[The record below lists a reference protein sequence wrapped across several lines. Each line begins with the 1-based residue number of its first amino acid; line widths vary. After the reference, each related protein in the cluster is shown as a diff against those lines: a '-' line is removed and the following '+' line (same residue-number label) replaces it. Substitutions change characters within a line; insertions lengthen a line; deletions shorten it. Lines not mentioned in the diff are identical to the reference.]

1 MGSERNDS
9 ENQEIDKNYNKLMA
23 IKFNNM
29 KKYPIYNEDEE
40 CEIFISF
47 NLENNDLMLSWT
59 IKSIS
64 NIINAFNMRNYGG
77 FQKTINTHQNKID
90 CLKFNDNGDIENKE
104 FVNSFSEKDNYL
116 IIQKFNNDYGLWL

>member
-1 MGSERNDS
+1 
-9 ENQEIDKNYNKLMA
+9 MA
-23 IKFNNM
+23 TKFNNM
-29 KKYPIYNEDEE
+29 KKYPIYNADEE
-40 CEIFISF
+40 CKIFISF
-47 NLENNDLMLSWT
+47 NSKNNDLMLSWT

-116 IIQKFNNDYGLWL
+116 IIYL

>member
-47 NLENNDLMLSWT
+47 NLENSDLMLSWT

-64 NIINAFNMRNYGG
+64 NIINAFNIRNYGR
-77 FQKTINTHQNKID
+77 FQKTINAHQNKID
-90 CLKFNDNGDIENKE
+90 CLKYNNNSIIDNKE
-104 FVNSFSEKDNYL
+104 FIISFSSKDNYL
-116 IIQKFNNDYGLWL
+116 IIYL

>member
-1 MGSERNDS
+1 MCSERNDS
-9 ENQEIDKNYNKLMA
+9 ENQEIDKNYNKFMA
-23 IKFNNM
+23 TKFNNM
-29 KKYPIYNEDEE
+29 KKYPIYNADEE
-40 CEIFISF
+40 CKIFISF
-47 NLENNDLMLSWT
+47 NSKNNDLMLSWT

-104 FVNSFSEKDNYL
+104 YVISFSEKDNYL
-116 IIQKFNNDYGLWL
+116 IIWKFKNDYGLWL

>member
-9 ENQEIDKNYNKLMA
+9 ENLEIDKNYNKLMA

-64 NIINAFNMRNYGG
+64 NIINAFNIRNYGR
-77 FQKTINTHQNKID
+77 FQKTTNAHQNKID
-90 CLKFNDNGDIENKE
+90 CLKYNNNSVIDNKE
-104 FVNSFSEKDNYL
+104 FIISFSAKDNYL
-116 IIQKFNNDYGLWL
+116 IIYL

>member
-64 NIINAFNMRNYGG
+64 NIINAFNIRNYGR
-77 FQKTINTHQNKID
+77 FQKTTNAHQNKID
-90 CLKFNDNGDIENKE
+90 CLKYNNNNGIENKE
-104 FVNSFSEKDNYL
+104 FIISFFTKNNNL
-116 IIQKFNNDYGLWL
+116 IIWKINNGYGLWL